1 MDWFELAIRYSGIAL
16 LSVVAM
22 ALIAGTL
29 LCIAIVVIR
38 LTPRLHFGKPQN
50 DGELHFYDPCVIIT
64 GKGDKRI
71 EGERRLI
78 TDPLKIKWWVG
89 LSKRNSSKW
98 FIGLIRWE
106 PKSE

>member
-1 MDWFELAIRYSGIAL
+1 MDWLDLAIRYLGIAML
-16 LSVVAM
+16 TVL
-22 ALIAGTL
+22 ALILLVGTL
-29 LCIAIVVIR
+29 LCVAIVVIR
-38 LTPRLHFGKPQN
+38 FTPRLHFGAPKN
-50 DGELHFYDPCVIIT
+50 DGELRFYDPCVIIT

-98 FIGLIRWE
+98 FVGFIRWE
-106 PKSE
+106 ARE